1 MHDLADYYV
10 DKALRWRQECM
21 NQVGSQSIN
30 EDVKDRWQ
38 QHILLHSMAET
49 QYKGSVDDEF

>member
-1 MHDLADYYV
+1 
-10 DKALRWRQECM
+10 M

-49 QYKGSVDDEF
+49 QYKGSVDDEL